1 LGSECEEYLNELTLK
16 GHINIVRI
24 IQENCLTFYVT
35 AAEEIRKRLPIN
47 NMFLSKLQ
55 VFRPYITLFDNN
67 RETSFNDV
75 SFIAKTIGGFDE
87 NGLKKEWIALP
98 LDFTMEE
105 KQSFSKLN
113 FDSMWKKFYKIDTII
128 LLNILI

>member
-1 LGSECEEYLNELTLK
+1 MNEIILGTECEEYLNELTLK
-16 GHINIVRI
+16 GHRNIVNIVR
-24 IQENCLTFYVT
+24 ENCLTFYVT
-35 AAEEIRKRLPIN
+35 AAEEIRERLPIN
-47 NMFLSKLQ
+47 NIFLSKLQ
-55 VFRPYITLFDNN
+55 VFRPHISLFDNN

-75 SFIAKTIGGFDE
+75 SFITKTIGGFDE

-113 FDSMWKKFYKIDTII
+113 FDSM
-128 LLNILI
+128 